1 MPGSDGTNMLTEMT
15 ASALSRMTVAR
26 CGAVR
31 AEGGI
36 GNTRRERGTKKAPDL
51 LRGRTERKPASQPVQ
66 APSSLSRSEERRVGK
81 ECVSTCR
88 SRWSPEHSTN
98 KQIITTKTCLT
109 HRNKRK

>member
-51 LRGRTERKPASQPVQ
+51 LRGRTERKPASLPVQ
-66 APSSLSRSEERRVGK
+66 APSSLSYGFQRHASLLPRVRCHAMGD
-81 ECVSTCR
+81 CR
-88 SRWSPEHSTN
+88 PRQPP
-98 KQIITTKTCLT
+98 CLAALPFLSL
-109 HRNKRK
+109 KR

>member
-51 LRGRTERKPASQPVQ
+51 VRGRTERKPASLPVQ
-66 APSSLSRSEERRVGK
+66 APSSLSYGFQRHADCYQAFDLTLWQIAGPATGRAWCRER
-81 ECVSTCR
+81 
-88 SRWSPEHSTN
+88 
-98 KQIITTKTCLT
+98 
-109 HRNKRK
+109 